1 MYIGTHS
8 ENVNILNKILTF
20 CKNSP
25 KTTEELSSLLGMNY
39 NTIRSKY
46 VYYLYKENKLG
57 RKKRKYFTK

>member
-1 MYIGTHS
+1 MGTHA
-8 ENVNILNKILTF
+8 NKLDILNKILTF

-39 NTIRSKY
+39 NTIRIKY

-57 RKKRKYFTK
+57 RNQRKYCTK